1 MSPGSKTYC
10 KKTFLVVISLFLS
23 LFVFLQL
30 SHSTTASAIEEL
42 NSPKEISSTIL
53 IQKAYSAGEL
63 DYQTALN
70 YKLYAIFKKNRLPKV
85 FQSDAPIKSA
95 TAVIMEAIN
104 HSDLLFKENE
114 FILYR
119 PTDTNDPD
127 YYGDDI
133 TVLTYDS
140 PGGHFKIHY
149 TEDNKNGDAVYG
161 YDGDPSTIPQYVT
174 NLATY
179 LDNAWDQIITTMGY
193 TPPPDDGTLGG
204 DGRLDVYLLDLGA
217 YGYTAYESGTSTV
230 YIVIENDF
238 TGFPENLD
246 TDQRMGSLKV
256 TAAHEF
262 FHTSHFQYTTD
273 TANLWWMEA
282 TSTWMEDVIYPS
294 VKDYL
299 NYTGFKYDD
308 ANDNGQWDSG
318 ETYYKID
325 GVTVA
330 GTTGRPS
337 RWFDQP
343 EYSLDSLSGTHE
355 YGTTIWAKYLSETYG
370 NSIIKSI
377 WDDIGGGDIALTAIS
392 NVLTAQGTTLAD
404 VFRAFQ
410 VANYNRDYVD
420 GNYYPIIRHEATY
433 TSYPQN
439 ITGTLDHLSS
449 HFYAFKP
456 DSSSSSLKLTFNGMN
471 SGNLAVRLILKRSS
485 GGEDIQDVTLDSASV
500 SKTIDNFG
508 TASTYSRVV
517 MIIMNKSESQDGE
530 SYSVTAEKTSSSSSK
545 SGGGGG
551 GGGCFIATAAYGSY
565 LAPEVMVLRDFRDRY
580 LLTNSPGRIFVEL
593 YYRYSPPMADFI
605 SRHDTLRF
613 ITRVGLTPLV
623 YAIKYPYG
631 LAGVILVVITGVIV
645 KRKRR

>member
-1 MSPGSKTYC
+1 MRPVSRENYKRQIVI
-10 KKTFLVVISLFLS
+10 FISLFLS

-30 SHSTTASAIEEL
+30 SLLTTVSAIEEQ
-42 NSPKEISSTIL
+42 NRKEIGSTIL
-53 IQKAYSAGEL
+53 IQKAYDTGEL

-70 YKLYAIFKKNRLPKV
+70 YKLYAIFKRNRLPKV

-104 HSDLLFKENE
+104 HSDLLFKDNE

-119 PTDTNDPD
+119 PTDTNDSD
-127 YYGDDI
+127 YYGDGI

-149 TEDNKNGDAVYG
+149 TEDNTNGDAVYG
-161 YDGDPSTIPQYVT
+161 YDGDPNTIPQYVT

-179 LDNAWDQIITTMGY
+179 LENAWGQIITNMGY
-193 TPPPDDGTLGG
+193 TPPPDDGSLGG
-204 DGRLDVYLLDLGA
+204 DGRLDVYLLDMGS

-246 TDQRMGSLKV
+246 TDQRMGALKV

-262 FHTSHFQYTTD
+262 FHASHFQYTTD

-282 TSTWMEDVIYPS
+282 TSTWMEDVIYS
-294 VKDYL
+294 TVKDYL

-343 EYSLDSLSGTHE
+343 DYSLDSLSGTHE

-370 NSIIKSI
+370 SSIIKSI
-377 WDDIGGGDIALTAIS
+377 WEDIGNGYVALTAIS

-404 VFRAFQ
+404 VFKAFQ
-410 VANYNRDYVD
+410 VANYKRDYVD
-420 GNYYPIIRHEATY
+420 GDYYPIIRHEATY
-433 TSYPQN
+433 ASYPQD
-439 ITGTLDHLSS
+439 ITGTLDHLST
-449 HFYAFKP
+449 HYYAFKP
-456 DSSSSSLKLTFNGMN
+456 NSSSSSLKLTFNGMN

-485 GGEDIQDVTLDSASV
+485 GGEDIQDITLDSGSV
-500 SKTIDNFG
+500 SKTITNFG
-508 TASTYSRVV
+508 TDSTYSRVV
-517 MIIMNKSESQDGE
+517 LIIMNKSESQDGE
-530 SYSVTAEKTSSSSSK
+530 SYSVTAEKTSSGSSK
-545 SGGGGG
+545 SGGGG

-565 LAPEVMVLRDFRDRY
+565 LAPDVMVLRHFRDRY
-580 LLTNSPGRIFVEL
+580 LLTNSLGRSFVEL
-593 YYRYSPPMADFI
+593 YYRYSPPVADFI

-623 YAIKYPYG
+623 YGIKYPYG
-631 LAGVILVVITGVIV
+631 MAGVILVIVTGIIIRK
-645 KRKRR
+645 KRDL